1 MERILREL
9 QAHPQAWAFLNPV
22 NADDVL
28 DYYEFIKNPMGMY
41 YASIQFTT
49 LSVIPRL
56 SDHGTQARN

>member
-28 DYYEFIKNPMGMY
+28 DYYEFIKNPMGM
-41 YASIQFTT
+41 
-49 LSVIPRL
+49 
-56 SDHGTQARN
+56 